1 MKMKNTMMK
10 MMNQQERNSK
20 IRILTNGKIS
30 ILKKIDQIH
39 NIWIWMMK
47 FKKNI
52 MIISKDNFKEII

>member
-1 MKMKNTMMK
+1 MKRIKIDVIKNKKLMKMKNTMMK

-39 NIWIWMMK
+39 NIWI
-47 FKKNI
+47 
-52 MIISKDNFKEII
+52 